1 MPRSAALLL
10 PLATAGV
17 VLTAALAGA
26 SPGPGDAARAAIDR
40 GDRTNVITVR
50 GTKCPKSHPH
60 KVGSSAAS
68 WTRIDGGKI
77 EHRSRRTSI
86 CAR

>member
-1 MPRSAALLL
+1 MPRSAALS
-10 PLATAGV
+10 LAAVGSV
-17 VLTAALAGA
+17 AVLASALAGA
-26 SPGPGDAARAAIDR
+26 SAAPRGHAAATV
-40 GDRTNVITVR
+40 RTDDQNVIVVR

-77 EHRSRRTSI
+77 EHRSSRTSI